1 MKPTDILKEEH
12 NMMADQ
18 NFMRTEQTQ
27 LLGRFQQVET
37 AGAACSAKR
46 DLFSMLEQLEQFA

>member
-1 MKPTDILKEEH
+1 
-12 NMMADQ
+12 MADQ

-46 DLFSMLEQLEQFA
+46 DLLSMLEQLEQFA